1 MKIVALVSSY
11 RKRGNTARMVELI
24 GKALREI
31 ANNQDEPLDFK
42 MIHLGHQQ
50 IEMCRGCR
58 VCFNQGEAKCPLQ
71 DDVLMIKN
79 KLQAA
84 EAVILASPVYVED
97 VNGIMKN
104 WIDRMA
110 HVCHRPEYAG
120 KYAYSLTT
128 SGVGSTN
135 HALRTL
141 NTALRT
147 WGFYIV
153 GQSGIRTGAFMRQAD
168 LEQNF
173 EMKALKIARQIF
185 VAVGT
190 QKASR
195 PSFLSMMTFKIQ
207 QTYWKKPPQDPNEAY
222 DYDYWQRKGWM
233 DPGIDFYIRNKSNR
247 VKTALARLSGAILA
261 QFVI

>member
-11 RKRGNTARMVELI
+11 RKRGNTTRMVELI

-42 MIHLGHQQ
+42 IIHLGHQQ

-71 DDVLMIKN
+71 DDVMRIKS

-97 VNGIMKN
+97 INGIMKN

-110 HVCHRPEYAG
+110 HVCHRPGFAG
-120 KYAYSLTT
+120 KYAYALTT

-153 GQSGIRTGAFMRQAD
+153 GQSGIRTGAYMRQAD

-173 EMKALKIARQIF
+173 EEKARKIAGQLF
-185 VAVGT
+185 VAVRT

-222 DYDYWQRKGWM
+222 DYDYWQRRGWT
-233 DPGIDFYIRNKSNR
+233 DSRRDFYIWHRSSR
-247 VKTALARLSGAILA
+247 VKTALARMTGTILA
-261 QFVI
+261 RFVV